1 MQRLRLVTLA
11 CRAGEDEV
19 PDHTAVMLDEELG
32 AEALERLLYA
42 LMCRCMSQLE
52 DVVEDGRRG
61 GHEHVT
67 FEEDEAVLHPPLGAV
82 RASRNGVPA
91 GT

>member
-1 MQRLRLVTLA
+1 
-11 CRAGEDEV
+11 
-19 PDHTAVMLDEELG
+19 
-32 AEALERLLYA
+32 
-42 LMCRCMSQLE
+42 MSQLE

-82 RASRNGVPA
+82 RSSRDVVPA

>member
-1 MQRLRLVTLA
+1 MF
-11 CRAGEDEV
+11 
-19 PDHTAVMLDEELG
+19 DEELG

-42 LMCRCMSQLE
+42 LMCRRMSQLE

-61 GHEHVT
+61 GHEHAT
-67 FEEDEAVLHPPLGAV
+67 FEEDEAVLHLPLDAV
-82 RASRNGVPA
+82 RASRDGVLA